1 MAGRRG
7 YESSTIL
14 ARRSFKKSKKRVAG
28 RLMRMPIHGRW
39 RVGDNPISVI
49 RGRDGGSGVDIL
61 MLLVSVECLQVDG
74 SWKKSIV
81 ATQYVELT
89 GYSRNLVRAEM
100 EKLRDEGNHIVRG
113 LCAD

>member
-1 MAGRRG
+1 MAGRLG

-28 RLMRMPIHGRW
+28 RLMRIPIHGRW
-39 RVGDNPISVI
+39 RVGDNPISVT
-49 RGRDGGSGVDIL
+49 RRRDGGVDTL
-61 MLLVSVECLQVDG
+61 MLLVYVECLQVGG
-74 SWKKSIV
+74 SWEKSIV

-89 GYSRNLVRAEM
+89 GYSRTLVRTEM
-100 EKLRDEGNHIVRG
+100 EKLRDKGNRIVRG